1 MCGCNKINGKMGKRK
16 RIGAFKTS
24 GVINTITQQAVPA
37 ALGFLAADLL
47 TKNLSFLSSN
57 PTVGN
62 GVKIVAGA
70 FLAGQGGMLGGLG
83 VGMAANGVV
92 SFAKPVFNL
101 NGMGLLP
108 PGVPSRYLAGVPE
121 PGEMEI
127 TPDIQVKF

>member
-1 MCGCNKINGKMGKRK
+1 MCGCQMNGMKRRK

-24 GVINTITQQAVPA
+24 GVIDTITQQALPA
-37 ALGFLAADLL
+37 ALGYLAADLL

-57 PTVGN
+57 PTIGN
-62 GVKIVAGA
+62 VVKIGAGA
-70 FLAGQGGMLGGLG
+70 LLAGQGGMFGGLG

-101 NGMGLLP
+101 NGVGLLP

-121 PGEMEI
+121 PGEMEV